1 MLPGIDGQTAK
12 VRTVSP
18 MKWLKK
24 DIPGRGL
31 KIYRASETGNSR
43 VHSECLEDNVLGR
56 GWVHSGAW
64 QDQRELICLAEGL

>member
-24 DIPGRGL
+24 DIPGRGNIGT
-31 KIYRASETGNSR
+31 KKRNESQHGY
-43 VHSECLEDNVLGR
+43 
-56 GWVHSGAW
+56 
-64 QDQRELICLAEGL
+64 